1 MRVTKPVIGKFYK
14 FEPIRKHVMAE
25 NTSTY
30 VDIKDVFSRKNP
42 GLARLLPGFVYRY
55 LKRIIHEDYINW
67 FLDKHGHK
75 YGVDFARAGIE
86 EFNVTLTIEGSE
98 HIPKEGRFIFASNH
112 PLGGFDGLILLS
124 EVNKHFEQVKFLV
137 NDILMNIENLQP
149 VFLPINKHGKQGIEA
164 ARKIEAAYASD
175 IQILTFPAGLVS
187 RKVKGRIID
196 LEWKKNFI
204 VKAKKHKRDVIPVH
218 VSGRNTNFFY
228 RLANL
233 RKFLGIKS
241 NIEMLYLVDET
252 YKHRNKHITVKF
264 GKPIPYSHFD
274 RSKSPSEWAYF
285 VKQKTYELNNEK
297 I

>member
-1 MRVTKPVIGKFYK
+1 MTQHIDVKELFYK
-14 FEPIRKHVMAE
+14 
-25 NTSTY
+25 
-30 VDIKDVFSRKNP
+30 KNP
-42 GLARLLPGFVYRY
+42 GLARLIPGFVYSY
-55 LKRIIHEDYINW
+55 LRHIIHQDYINW

-75 YGVDFARAGIE
+75 KGIDFARAGIE
-86 EFNVTLTIEGSE
+86 EFNVSIEVTGADN
-98 HIPKEGRFIFASNH
+98 IPDTGRFVFASNH
-112 PLGGFDGLILLS
+112 SLGGFDGLILLS
-124 EVNKHFEQVKFLV
+124 EVSKHFSNVKFLV

-164 ARKIEAAYASD
+164 ARQIEDAYTSD

-187 RKVKGRIID
+187 RKIKGRIVD

-228 RLANL
+228 NLANL

-252 YKHRNKHITVKF
+252 YKHRNKHIRVKF
-264 GKPIPYSHFD
+264 GEPIPYTTFD
-274 RSKSPSEWAYF
+274 KSKTPSEWAYI
-285 VKQKTYELNNEK
+285 VKQKAYTLNNEK